1 MVEGENVTESLWRSG
16 IKPPIC
22 RWTAVLPPEPQPLNV
37 LKGFEAS
44 FLFPQLVHITL
55 LLILMYTC
63 RTVDIAMS
71 WKLLAGSRQAVV
83 SYLNMLKFVFLST
96 TFHRPES
103 YDFWEIHS
111 HESLL
116 FHCQPTTEHI
126 IRMITQMYVLRHADV
141 FLNTFKK
148 SCPLGYKWQM
158 LACLHAKLMNM
169 VNIILTK
176 HWHEH

>member
-55 LLILMYTC
+55 SLILMYTC

-116 FHCQPTTEHI
+116 SRCQPTTEHYQNDNANVCFATRWCFSKYI
-126 IRMITQMYVLRHADV
+126 LKNPVH
-141 FLNTFKK
+141 
-148 SCPLGYKWQM
+148 
-158 LACLHAKLMNM
+158 LAINCKR
-169 VNIILTK
+169 
-176 HWHEH
+176 